1 MTRYD
6 DFWVRMPQRFE
17 RALQKCGTD
26 AFLVKAGGIV
36 DEFHKG
42 VRGYDGSSEEQFRHP
57 VDAGDGVAAARAV
70 RLDETDRPGIPGPR
84 GVLPAP
90 PRLPEGQGA
99 VGRGGRGR
107 GRGAGMHPAAEAR
120 SGPLTNAD

>member
-26 AFLVKAGGIV
+26 AFLAKAGGIV

-42 VRGYDGSSEEQFRHP
+42 VRGYDGSSEEQFRQAYIRSTQAMAPRLLVPFASMKPIDPGYQDHMEFFQRHLDCLRARGLSDGEV
-57 VDAGDGVAAARAV
+57 VDAVAAQACI
-70 RLDETDRPGIPGPR
+70 L
-84 GVLPAP
+84 L
-90 PRLPEGQGA
+90 QK
-99 VGRGGRGR
+99 
-107 GRGAGMHPAAEAR
+107 RGAAP
-120 SGPLTNAD
+120 